1 MGEDELTEKVEVD
14 AFDDTAEVVI
24 STRRLRTQPEWPPP
38 PPAPAPLA
46 RIARIYKI
54 AKRLPTSPQ

>member
-14 AFDDTAEVVI
+14 AFDDTDMVVI
-24 STRRLRTQPEWPPP
+24 SPRRPQTQPRWPPPPP
-38 PPAPAPLA
+38 PPAPIA
-46 RIARIYKI
+46 RIARIYNV